1 MRSKSSY
8 GPALSPPGAPCL
20 LLLFFILLCSSC
32 STESGDPALYR
43 KYCANCHG
51 SEGEG
56 LRALYPALAESIYLD
71 QKIDRLPCL
80 IVNGSGNNIVMP
92 GFPQLKPAEVAELIS
107 YLNNRWAET
116 RKTIPEEQ
124 VVAWLQKCR

>member
-1 MRSKSSY
+1 MRSNSSS
-8 GPALSPPGAPCL
+8 GSALSPPDAPCL

-32 STESGDPALYR
+32 STEAGDPVLYR
-43 KYCANCHG
+43 KHCANCHG
-51 SEGEG
+51 PEGEG

-92 GFPQLKPAEVAELIS
+92 GFPQLKPAEIAELIS
-107 YLNNRWAET
+107 YLSNRWAET

-124 VVAWLQKCR
+124 VAAWLQNCR